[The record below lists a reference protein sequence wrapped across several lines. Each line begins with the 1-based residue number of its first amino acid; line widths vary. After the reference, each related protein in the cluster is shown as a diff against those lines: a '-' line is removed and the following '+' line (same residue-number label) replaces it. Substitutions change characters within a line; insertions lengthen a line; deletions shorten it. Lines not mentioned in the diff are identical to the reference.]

1 MDERQQTVF
10 CLSKIHLEQW
20 REAAHLQ
27 NYSTSQTTS
36 RTGYIHSAVFFMQTY
51 NQFTTPT
58 EGLRETLLGDN
69 VKIDDLYE
77 HIAEKSVIEWDIM
90 KQMHDFYIRTQSSNP
105 QDQALQDLSIKM
117 TKIGNLLDLRTK
129 AIALYDTV
137 QNILQTRAEI
147 SRSEQQIID
156 IQDWLTESKTT
167 EMKNLQSLL
176 RQGVTEKKYTLE
188 FKSDGATASMV
199 PVYHDAKLLSS
210 RLATLRI
217 VSDF

>member
-1 MDERQQTVF
+1 MDAPHKTVF
-10 CLSKIHLEQW
+10 CLSKDNLEQW
-20 REAAHLQ
+20 REAANLQ

-58 EGLRETLLGDN
+58 EGLRETLLEDN

-105 QDQALQDLSIKM
+105 QDQALQDLNTKM
-117 TKIGNLLDLRTK
+117 TKIGTLLDLRKK
-129 AIALYDTV
+129 AIELYNHV

-147 SRSEQQIID
+147 SRYEQQMID
-156 IQDWLTESKTT
+156 IQEWWKESKLSET
-167 EMKNLQSLL
+167 KILQWLN
-176 RQGVTEKKYTLE
+176 RQGATEKKYTLQ
-188 FKSDGATASMV
+188 FSSDGATPSMV
-199 PVYHDAKLLSS
+199 PVYTDAKLLSS
-210 RLATLRI
+210 RLAKLL
-217 VSDF
+217 VNF